1 MGYKLVCID
10 MDGTLL
16 NSKHKVSKT
25 SKEVLIKAHNKG
37 VKIVISTGR
46 MYSDAEFFSNLIGV
60 KAPVIASNGAFIK
73 EKNDN
78 EAIYKNILEEKLFM
92 ELLNIFIK
100 YKVHPTFYTPQ
111 KAYCG
116 SIIIKLF
123 VEYIKLT
130 GAMSSS
136 TKIKHIKTMKQ
147 WEKVFKIEKDNIVKC
162 EVMHKDLERLR
173 KVRSEIQ
180 KIKGI
185 EIVSSSKY
193 NIEITSKGV
202 SKGRAVEKLAAYY
215 NIEKDEIIAIGDS
228 ENDISM
234 IEFAGMG
241 VAMGNAIERVKQKS
255 NFITDTND
263 NEGVAKAINKFILN

>member
-16 NSKHKVSKT
+16 NSKHKVSND
-25 SKEVLIKAHNKG
+25 SKEALLKAHNMG
-37 VKIVISTGR
+37 VKIVVSTGR
-46 MYSDAEFFSNLIGV
+46 MYSDAEYFSNLIGV
-60 KAPVIASNGAFIK
+60 EAPVIASNGAFIK
-73 EKNDN
+73 EKNES

-92 ELLNIFIK
+92 ELLNIFIE
-100 YKVHPTFYTPQ
+100 YKVYPTFYTPE

-116 SIIIKLF
+116 SLVMKFF
-123 VEYIKLT
+123 VEYIKLR
-130 GAMSSS
+130 GIMSHS

-147 WEKVFKIEKDNIVKC
+147 WDKVFKFEKNNIVKC
-162 EVMHKDLERLR
+162 EVMHKDQERLR
-173 KVRSEIQ
+173 KVRTEIQ

-185 EIVSSSKY
+185 EIVSSSKH

-215 NIEKDEIIAIGDS
+215 NIKKDDIIAIGDS
-228 ENDISM
+228 ENDLSM

-241 VAMGNAIERVKQKS
+241 IAMGNAIDRVKQKS

-263 NEGVAKAINKFILN
+263 NEGVAKAINKFILD

>member
-1 MGYKLVCID
+1 MAYKLVCID

-16 NSKHKVSKT
+16 NSKHKVSNA
-25 SKEVLIKAHNKG
+25 SKQALLEAHNMG
-37 VKIVISTGR
+37 ALIVISTGR
-46 MYSDAEFFSNLIGV
+46 MYSDAEYFSNLIGV

-73 EKNDN
+73 DKDDN
-78 EAIYKNILEEKLFM
+78 EAIYKSILEEKLFM

-100 YKVHPTFYTPQ
+100 YNVYPTFYTPQ

-116 SIIIKLF
+116 SLIIKFF
-123 VEYIKLT
+123 VEYIKLR

-136 TKIKHIKTMKQ
+136 TKIKYIKTMKQ

-162 EVMHKDLERLR
+162 EVMHKDCERLR

-180 KIKGI
+180 KINGI

-202 SKGRAVEKLAAYY
+202 SKGRAVEKLASYY
-215 NIEKDEIIAIGDS
+215 NIKKDEIIAIGDS

-241 VAMGNAIERVKQKS
+241 IAMGNAIDRVKQKS

-263 NEGVAKAINKFILN
+263 NEGVAKAINKFILD